1 METQLVIST
10 MSEKYGH
17 VSSLGCR
24 ASLFIFINTASHH
37 FSLSYYAFV
46 FVTRFVKGSGMV
58 VSGDRGREEKHGHLL
73 SLLNS
78 DPARRLSKSPLL
90 QTFLSTPRCIRFVIF
105 YVNTF

>member
-24 ASLFIFINTASHH
+24 ASLFIFITTASHH

-46 FVTRFVKGSGMV
+46 FVTRFVKGGGVV
-58 VSGDRGREEKHGHLL
+58 VSGDRGRMEKHGHLL
-73 SLLNS
+73 SLLNN
-78 DPARRLSKSPLL
+78 DPVRRLSYLPL
-90 QTFLSTPRCIRFVIF
+90 FHVM
-105 YVNTF
+105 